1 MSLTILSQ
9 LMTASVRT
17 AKVLT
22 PADRIG
28 SGVVAGIDYPT
39 AFLSQGQFLM
49 PRLPEPEPRSR
60 RAVADDQSL
69 PPNGNPNGPD
79 GRNSGNSARH
89 PWVNRVLAVSGENV
103 IATRSAPPARTTAV
117 TAKPVSG
124 MPWCTADLS
133 RASHPGSHPRSSSV
147 GRDCQSPDRL
157 DAKRGQ
163 LADLAT
169 LGWYRTATPAAA
181 AGK

>member
-9 LMTASVRT
+9 LMTASVRA

-28 SGVVAGIDYPT
+28 SGLVAGVDYPT
-39 AFLSQGQFLM
+39 AFLSQGQFPM

-69 PPNGNPNGPD
+69 PPNGNSNGPD
-79 GRNSGNSARH
+79 GRISGNSARH
-89 PWVNRVLAVSGENV
+89 PWVNCVLALGETAAV
-103 IATRSAPPARTTAV
+103 TRTAPPARTTAV
-117 TAKPVSG
+117 TDKPVAG
-124 MPWCTADLS
+124 MPWCQADRS
-133 RASHPGSHPRSSSV
+133 RASHPGSHPCLSSI

-157 DAKRGQ
+157 STERDQFAS
-163 LADLAT
+163 LAMGGD
-169 LGWYRTATPAAA
+169 RTASPAAA